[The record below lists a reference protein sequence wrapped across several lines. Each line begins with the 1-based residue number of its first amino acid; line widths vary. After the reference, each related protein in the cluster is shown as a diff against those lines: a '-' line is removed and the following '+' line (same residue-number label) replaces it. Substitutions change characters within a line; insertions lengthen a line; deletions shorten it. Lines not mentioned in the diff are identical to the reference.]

1 MKTFLLVLSI
11 LAFFVGMGILDEAR
25 SAIHEIESFM
35 LFLISAIFFVG
46 YAIVSTLEK

>member
-1 MKTFLLVLSI
+1 MKTLLLVLTI
-11 LAFFVGMGILDEAR
+11 LAFFLGMGILGEAK

-46 YAIVSTLEK
+46 YAVVSTLEK